1 MRKHHLA
8 AGIAAL
14 TLIPG
19 LAMAQQTCEQRAS
32 NRAAGTAVGAV
43 GGALVGSAVAGHGD
57 KGTGAVVG
65 GVLGAIIGNQ
75 AAKGSRD
82 CVHAYG
88 WYDNDGGWHGNRVE
102 QSAAV
107 GYYDRN
113 GVWIDGRPPG
123 RWDNG
128 VYVASAGNYG
138 ADASYV
144 ARGRTLDVDS
154 RIARMD
160 EWIDRGRDSGRLS
173 RYEARS
179 ARDQL
184 NGIRREAAYRR
195 RDGYFSGRDET
206 MLQARLDRLAEQIR
220 FDLRSDTGYDRD
232 RDRDRG
238 RDRY

>member
-14 TLIPG
+14 SLIPG
-19 LAMAQQTCEQRAS
+19 LAMAQQTCEERSA

-43 GGALVGSAVAGHGD
+43 GGALVGSAVAGRHD
-57 KGTGAVVG
+57 RGTGAVVG

-88 WYDNDGGWHGNRVE
+88 WYDNDGRWHSNRVDE
-102 QSAAV
+102 RNAL
-107 GYYDRN
+107 GYYDRS

-128 VYVASAGNYG
+128 VYVATAGDYG
-138 ADASYV
+138 ANANYV

-154 RIARMD
+154 RIYHMD
-160 EWIDRGRDSGRLS
+160 EWIDRGRDSGRL
-173 RYEARS
+173 RGYEARR
-179 ARDQL
+179 ARDEL
-184 NGIRREAAYRR
+184 NDIRREANDRR
-195 RDGYFSGRDET
+195 RDGYYSRRDEAA
-206 MLQARLDRLAEQIR
+206 LQGRLDRLADQVR
-220 FDLRSDTGYDRD
+220 FNLRDDNAYD

-238 RDRY
+238 RY